1 LFFLKPTYPVVA
13 GWWWWVIEETK
24 FRKCLESITS
34 TGTMLDAIGDWG
46 LCGEGIVFGGGIG
59 YLGTWSMTVKWL
71 IGVVKKSSFSR
82 LISEYS
88 F

>member
-13 GWWWWVIEETK
+13 GWWWVIEETK
-24 FRKCLESITS
+24 FKKCLESITS
-34 TGTMLDAIGDWG
+34 TGTMFEAIGDWG
-46 LCGEGIVFGGGIG
+46 FCGEGIVLGGGIP